1 MYSKLFESADQI
13 GMTAPFA
20 AGNSVDRPV
29 LVEYS
34 QS

>member
-1 MYSKLFESADQI
+1 MYSRLFESADQI
-13 GMTAPFA
+13 GTTAPFA
-20 AGNSVDRPV
+20 AGDWVDRPV